1 MSQIKAQYVQA
12 CIFTPQD
19 KGGPAQ
25 YPAQE
30 QYLYQMFGNA
40 IVELRKLHGPNVPVF
55 LDFCPVAG
63 NSDNLVILEQNGGS
77 ILNLPAVQIYAKYSD
92 GTSGQYFLKKG
103 ITDVN
108 NSMPIVNES
117 KALAYMQA
125 LLYRLSPTPE
135 TLLCKLLPPLCSLG
149 WYFWAAAG
157 AYSVYRTT
165 QARNVGKIVWGA
177 ASALTINEFIQ
188 RGGLKELGSKVG
200 IGRIIQEHE
209 PLKGARNR
217 CNTLK
222 YTTSSGPGTCSYNG
236 GIRLTEVR
244 KRNLAEW
251 RTPMKRELRKKG
263 LSVPMTDSEL
273 LKKFRNEIGDYPAFS
288 EWLQQ

>member
-1 MSQIKAQYVQA
+1 MNQIKAQYVQA

-40 IVELRKLHGPNVPVF
+40 IVELRKLHGPSVPVF

-63 NSDNLVILEQNGGS
+63 NSDNLIVLEQNGGS
-77 ILNLPAVQIYAKYSD
+77 ILNLPAVQIYAKYND

-103 ITDVN
+103 ITDQGSATPLVDEN
-108 NSMPIVNES
+108 

-135 TLLCKLLPPLCSLG
+135 TLLCKLFPPLCSLG

-188 RGGLKELGSKVG
+188 RGGLKELGKKVG
-200 IGRIIQEHE
+200 MKGIGE
-209 PLKGARNR
+209 
-217 CNTLK
+217 
-222 YTTSSGPGTCSYNG
+222 
-236 GIRLTEVR
+236 LTEKEMKDVLLYDIKEIIKLKER
-244 KRNLAEW
+244 RNKLPKRSNKRLQLQTIIEAKEADYKN
-251 RTPMKRELRKKG
+251 KREAWG
-263 LSVPMTDSEL
+263 
-273 LKKFRNEIGDYPAFS
+273 FS
-288 EWLQQ
+288 KY